1 MATPANDAPGTGRPA
16 VLTISSGIWLI
27 LGAAGTLWTL
37 MGLLMVLAFGGMVP
51 PQTYLPALALYLASG
66 AMFVSCVV
74 FSVLLGQGRR
84 IARLALSAYTVVL
97 PAVLYF
103 RGGPP
108 SVELPWREVLLSPAG
123 AAGMLAAAATVLM
136 WLPPANAYFAAGGGG
151 PTGETAA
158 GPEPPAGRVPPAV
171 TAAVWILVGS
181 GVIAALEAVL
191 GLLLLWGTSGSGAAT
206 TPALVLYLTL
216 ASVAVANLAC
226 SAAVRRGK
234 LFVRPLVTAI
244 PLAGLVLVVVA
255 AFAASSSA
263 PAGSPAAAGG
273 LPSAVLLAV
282 LSQGLPLIGGLVAA
296 LLVWLPSAGRYFR
309 RGAGG
314 VPAGTA
320 AAGSTVAD
328 TAAPP
333 SAPG

>member
-1 MATPANDAPGTGRPA
+1 MVPAKDTTLAGAPA
-16 VLTISSGIWLI
+16 VLIISSGIWLV

-37 MGLLMVLAFGGMVP
+37 MGLLMVLAFGGMVA

-66 AMFVSCVV
+66 TVFVSGVV
-74 FSVLLGQGRR
+74 LSVLLGRGRR
-84 IARLALSAYTVVL
+84 IARLVLSGYVAIV

-108 SVELPWREVLLSPAG
+108 SVQLPWREVLLSPAG
-123 AAGMLAAAATVLM
+123 AAGLLAVLATVLM
-136 WLPPANAYFAAGGGG
+136 WLPPANAYFARADAHAR
-151 PTGETAA
+151 ET
-158 GPEPPAGRVPPAV
+158 PAGSEHRTARVPPAV

-191 GLLLLWGTSGSGAAT
+191 GLLLLWGTSGSGANT

-216 ASVAVANLAC
+216 ASVAVANFAC
-226 SAAVRRGK
+226 ANAVRRGK
-234 LFVRPLVTAI
+234 LFVRPLVTTV
-244 PLAGLVLVVVA
+244 PVAGLVLVVVA
-255 AFAASSSA
+255 AVTASSSA

-273 LPSAVLLAV
+273 PTSAILLAV

-296 LLVWLPSAGRYFR
+296 LLVWLPSAGLYFR
-309 RGAGG
+309 RGGG
-314 VPAGTA
+314 VHPAAT
-320 AAGSTVAD
+320 TVAD

-333 SAPG
+333 PAPG

>member
-1 MATPANDAPGTGRPA
+1 MAIPANDAPTTGVPA
-16 VLTISSGIWLI
+16 VLTISAGIWLV

-66 AMFVSCVV
+66 AVFVSGVV
-74 FSVLLGQGRR
+74 FSVLLGRGRR
-84 IARLALSAYTVVL
+84 IARRVLSAYVVL

-108 SVELPWREVLLSPAG
+108 SVELPWRDVLLSPVG
-123 AAGMLAAAATVLM
+123 AAGVLAAAATVLM
-136 WLPPANAYFAAGGGG
+136 WLPPANAYFAGSGE
-151 PTGETAA
+151 PTRDRAA
-158 GPEPPAGRVPPAV
+158 GPEPLAGRVPPAV

-181 GVIAALEAVL
+181 GVIAALESGL

-226 SAAVRRGK
+226 SAAVRRGR

-244 PLAGLVLVVVA
+244 PLAGLILVVVA

-314 VPAGTA
+314 VPAST
-320 AAGSTVAD
+320 TVAD